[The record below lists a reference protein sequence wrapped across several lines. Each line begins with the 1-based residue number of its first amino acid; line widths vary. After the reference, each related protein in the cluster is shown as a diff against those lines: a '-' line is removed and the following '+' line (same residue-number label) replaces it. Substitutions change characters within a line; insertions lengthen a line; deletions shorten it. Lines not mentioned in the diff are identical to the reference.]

1 LVYILLL
8 AIEKDFISLKLKV
21 KKRKAE
27 SEKFE
32 IMIPIN
38 SLATLAKN
46 AETNNKAFFKN
57 IKPKQSHNTDEL
69 FHKINDEVFS
79 KINCL
84 ECANCCKTLEPRFS
98 ERDISRISKK
108 MNIKPFGL

>member
-1 LVYILLL
+1 
-8 AIEKDFISLKLKV
+8 LKV
-21 KKRKAE
+21 KKRKVE

-57 IKPKQSHNTDEL
+57 I
-69 FHKINDEVFS
+69 
-79 KINCL
+79 
-84 ECANCCKTLEPRFS
+84 
-98 ERDISRISKK
+98 
-108 MNIKPFGL
+108 